1 MFTEEFKK
9 ACEGCKS
16 EEELKAVI
24 ELHKSELTD
33 EELQQVSGGVPA
45 FFFMGNE
52 KNPFDL
58 KHKCGFTWDNT
69 MTHTATSKEC
79 VMREM

>member
-9 ACEGCKS
+9 ACEGCQS

-24 ELHKSELTD
+24 DLHKSELTD
-33 EELQQVSGGVPA
+33 EELRQISGGVVL
-45 FFFMGNE
+45 FSFMGND

-58 KHKCGFTWDNT
+58 KRKGGNFYGNSL
-69 MTHTATSKEC
+69 AKKAEKNEC
-79 VMREM
+79 VPV

>member
-24 ELHKSELTD
+24 DAHKSELTD
-33 EELQQVSGGVPA
+33 EEIQQVSGGADFYAISDP
-45 FFFMGNE
+45 

-58 KHKCGFTWDNT
+58 KRKGSNLFGNSVARTMKTSEVATWVD
-69 MTHTATSKEC
+69 
-79 VMREM
+79 

>member
-9 ACEGCKS
+9 ACEACKS

-24 ELHKSELTD
+24 DAHKSELTD
-33 EELQQVSGGVPA
+33 EELQQVAGGVP
-45 FFFMGNE
+45 FFFTSDP

-58 KHKCGFTWDNT
+58 KRKGGNIFGNSIARQMETNEHI
-69 MTHTATSKEC
+69 
-79 VMREM
+79 

>member
-24 ELHKSELTD
+24 DQHKSELTD
-33 EELQQVSGGVPA
+33 EELQQVS
-45 FFFMGNE
+45 
-52 KNPFDL
+52 
-58 KHKCGFTWDNT
+58 
-69 MTHTATSKEC
+69 
-79 VMREM
+79 